1 MMLEEALFI
10 FLTDDNT
17 VAGIIGTRLYPAV
30 LPEGG
35 DLPAMAYQRISRDGM
50 NAHDGPTGLAT
61 VRIQFTL
68 QAQSYLDLRTLA
80 DAVRVLFDGKRQTI
94 GGEDGVMVHES
105 YVDNDFGSFAELSDA
120 AGRFTDRMDIIL
132 LHEE

>member
-1 MMLEEALFI
+1 MMLEEALYDYI
-10 FLTDDNT
+10 TSDNT
-17 VAGIIGTRLYPAV
+17 VSGIIGTRLYPAV
-30 LPEGG
+30 LPEGV

-50 NAHDGPTGLAT
+50 IAHDGPTGLAT
-61 VRIQFTL
+61 VRIQLTM
-68 QAQSYLDLRTLA
+68 QAQSYLTLRSLA
-80 DAVRVLFDGKRQTI
+80 DAVRVLFDGIRGEI

-120 AGRFTDRMDIIL
+120 AGRFTNRMDIML